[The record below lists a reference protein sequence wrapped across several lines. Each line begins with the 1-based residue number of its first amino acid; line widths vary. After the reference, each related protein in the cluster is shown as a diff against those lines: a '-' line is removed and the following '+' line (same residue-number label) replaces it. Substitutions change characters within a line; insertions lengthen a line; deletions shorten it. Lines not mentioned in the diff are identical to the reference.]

1 MFRVLNELAE
11 LCRVDDPELFEYC
24 KDSEDVIDKCI
35 VDFAAERGL
44 QTYFEDTYKK
54 SLEKTTI
61 EDCLT
66 AYAEV
71 LTAVIRDGRFY
82 GFKKA
87 V

>member
-1 MFRVLNELAE
+1 MQRVLNELAE
-11 LCRVDDPELFEYC
+11 LCKVDDPELFEYC
-24 KDSEDVIDKCI
+24 RDSGDVIDKCI

-54 SLEKTTI
+54 SLNETTI
-61 EDCLT
+61 EDCLN
-66 AYAEV
+66 AYEND
-71 LTAVIRDGRFY
+71 LSAVIRDGRFY